1 MVRFVIQLKSHSESN
16 SASQLNPNQP
26 GKSPASAM
34 HLIRASVAEMPAGI
48 LSRYGSSSI
57 EGSGSSE

>member
-26 GKSPASAM
+26 GKSPASATDLM
-34 HLIRASVAEMPAGI
+34 RASAEEIPAGT
-48 LSRYGSSSI
+48 LRRYESSSI
-57 EGSGSSE
+57 NGWGLSE